1 MITDM
6 ILLVLQ
12 GVCNIVLAP
21 LSVLNI
27 GINFID
33 KIPVIGDFIS
43 VIAYILPWT
52 ALLPLITIVVGSFI
66 FRIAVALVKTIW
78 DLLPVL

>member
-1 MITDM
+1 MIFDM

-21 LSVLNI
+21 LTVLNI
-27 GINFID
+27 GVNFID
-33 KIPVIGDFIS
+33 KIPIISDFIS
-43 VIAYILPWT
+43 VISYILPWS
-52 ALLPLITIVVGSFI
+52 ALLPLITIIVSSFI
-66 FRIAVALVKTIW
+66 FRIAVSLIKTIW